1 MSSHLDARRTSDPAD
16 RMSVDVEIEGVSVSY
31 GTDTPA
37 VHEAGLHVPAGSTI
51 ALLGPSGCGK
61 TSLLRAIAGL
71 ERPTAGTIT
80 IGDETVSGPG
90 TWVPPQ
96 RRHVGMVFQDG
107 ALFPHLTVAENIAFG
122 LRAPGSPVR
131 ARERSARVADL
142 LDLVDLAGAGDR
154 LPETLSGGQ
163 QQRVALARS
172 LAPWPRVLLLDEPFS
187 ALDAS
192 LRVQVRSEVGR
203 ILREIGVTTVF
214 VTHDQDEA
222 FVLGDEVAVMRGGR
236 VVQVGT
242 PDELYRTPA
251 TPWVA
256 SFVGEAN
263 FVPGLVDAA
272 GDAPSVHE
280 DDAVDDG
287 DAATALGP
295 VPLDPTAP
303 VGDTASVTVLV
314 RPEQVALRD
323 GDCAEIVDVEYYGH
337 DVRYELRLADGSTV
351 AARTGPE
358 PLRHRGDRVCVRF
371 AGTPTEAWPRPH

>member
-1 MSSHLDARRTSDPAD
+1 
-16 RMSVDVEIEGVSVSY
+16 MSVDVEIDGVSVSY

-71 ERPTAGTIT
+71 ERPTGGTIT

-142 LDLVDLAGAGDR
+142 LDLVDLGGAGDR

-172 LAPWPRVLLLDEPFS
+172 LAPRPRVLLLDEPFS

-242 PDELYRTPA
+242 PDELYRSPA

-263 FVPGLVDAA
+263 FVPGRIDAA